1 VPGRRAVVVGERARA
16 RLDVDSRRRQLV
28 TLGAKLFSSHAYDEV
43 SIDDLARSARIS
55 RGLLYHYFPTKRDFY
70 VATVRAAATEL
81 LEKTSASKNTDPI
94 ERLRRGLDAYLAYVV
109 RHRKAYA
116 SLLRGGVG
124 VDKEVARIVDETR
137 DAFQKRLVLGAPFDA
152 RKPLARLALRGWV
165 GFVEAATL
173 EWLETGRPA
182 KPVPF
187 RDMLVQVLLDAVE
200 TAASP

>member
-1 VPGRRAVVVGERARA
+1 VPARRAVAVGQPARA
-16 RLDVDSRRRQLV
+16 RLDVDARRRQLV

-43 SIDDLARSARIS
+43 SIDDLARSAGIS

-70 VATVRAAATEL
+70 VATVHAAAAEL
-81 LEKTSASKNTDPI
+81 LEKTSASKNTDPT
-94 ERLRRGLDAYLAYVV
+94 ERLREGLDAYLAYVI

-137 DAFQKRLVLGAPFDA
+137 EAFQARLVRGAPFDA
-152 RKPLARLALRGWV
+152 RTPLVRLALRGWV

-182 KPVPF
+182 KPVPL
-187 RDMLVQVLLDAVE
+187 RDMFVRVLLGAVE
-200 TAASP
+200 TAAS